1 MIPAVLIAEERDP
14 LAVRCPPGLRSRLTP
29 IGNTPEFLFVD
40 FMNGFDRTGRGI
52 GNVNEIFLEV
62 LRFSIENQALRVY
75 PGQSSIFAGR
85 MDRHGFSSVELQ
97 RVHLP

>member
-1 MIPAVLIAEERDP
+1 
-14 LAVRCPPGLRSRLTP
+14 
-29 IGNTPEFLFVD
+29 
-40 FMNGFDRTGRGI
+40 MNGFDRTGRGI

-97 RVHLP
+97 RVHLPGHVLRDAINDFRAGVRSEERRVGKEGRAGLGRWCLWWWVV